1 MLVCQ
6 SVPKLLISDPG
17 SVCEMPSPPEDGLCA
32 GPESTREL
40 RARADRTG
48 HGSGWVGSFSTCRKA
63 RASRRA
69 TSIERNPRRASTMII
84 AKSRTP
90 IGDRS
95 PILAGLDIQ
104 LNAPMVGLV
113 HNVIEG

>member
-1 MLVCQ
+1 
-6 SVPKLLISDPG
+6 
-17 SVCEMPSPPEDGLCA
+17 
-32 GPESTREL
+32 
-40 RARADRTG
+40 
-48 HGSGWVGSFSTCRKA
+48 
-63 RASRRA
+63 
-69 TSIERNPRRASTMII
+69 MII

-95 PILAGLDIQ
+95 PILAGLDIR